1 MMRQGAAGDSG
12 TGFLPAGRRGGRLL
26 ASRQEPPAASLGPY
40 RLALRRLRRNRTAL
54 TFGALF
60 LIIIIACLLAP
71 VYANHI
77 AHTGP
82 NTQHITE
89 TLRIGGSSRY
99 VVSLEG
105 IPIGPTWHSQ
115 FLLGAD
121 PLGRDVAVRLL
132 YGGRTSLAI
141 GAMAT
146 GLTIVLATI
155 LGVTAGFYRGW
166 PDGLISR
173 ALDIIWA
180 YPALL
185 LAIAL
190 GVSLAL
196 GGISIGPLHVH
207 GNSVYIPAFIIGIVY
222 APYVARPVRAQVLA
236 LRERE
241 FVDAGRM
248 LGFSDLRIM
257 VTEILPNLTSTLV
270 VFVALQLA
278 QSIILEAGLSFLGA
292 GVQAPNASWGTLL
305 ASGTTLFNVDPSLT
319 LAPAMMLFL
328 TCLAVN
334 ILGDGLRAALDP
346 RAQIRTER

>member
-1 MMRQGAAGDSG
+1 MMRQGAAGDAGSG
-12 TGFLPAGRRGGRLL
+12 SLPAEPRSGGLL
-26 ASRQEPPAASLGPY
+26 STGQEPAAAGLGPY
-40 RLALRRLRRNRTAL
+40 RLAARRLRRNYTAL
-54 TFGALF
+54 AFGALF
-60 LIIIIACLLAP
+60 LLIVIACLLAP
-71 VYANHI
+71 VYASDI
-77 AHTGP
+77 AHSGP
-82 NTQHITE
+82 NAQHITE
-89 TLRIGGSSRY
+89 TLRIGGSARY
-99 VVSLEG
+99 VVSLDG
-105 IPIGPTWHSQ
+105 VPIGPTWRSR

-141 GAMAT
+141 GALAT

-155 LGVTAGFYRGW
+155 LGVTAGYYRGW
-166 PDGLISR
+166 ADGLISR
-173 ALDIIWA
+173 TLDIIWA

-196 GGISIGPLHVH
+196 GGISIGPIHLH
-207 GNSVYIPAFIIGIVY
+207 GNSVYIPAFIIGVVY
-222 APYVARPVRAQVLA
+222 VPYVARPVRAHVLA

-248 LGFSDLRIM
+248 LGFGDLRIM
-257 VTEILPNLTSTLV
+257 LTEIIPNLTSTLV
-270 VFVALQLA
+270 VFIALQLA

-292 GVQAPNASWGTLL
+292 GVRAPNASWGTLL
-305 ASGTTLFNVDPSLT
+305 ASGTALFNVDPSLT

-334 ILGDGLRAALDP
+334 ILGDGLRDALDP
-346 RAQIRTER
+346 RARIRIER